1 MNDLH
6 LEESVELGKDTGRGN
21 LLGIEPYIA
30 AADYAS
36 AQALQSKLDG
46 YMSEGKRR
54 GWLNQKTIILLP
66 EYFGTWLVLAD
77 ETESVFQTDKLA
89 VAEQRLV
96 LRHIFGFLWQL
107 LTTKEKGKLEAAVF
121 RLKAQVMAKTYDAV
135 LSNIATNYGVVV
147 IGGSTVLPAPQVRD
161 GKLVAGKGLLY
172 GVTPVYG
179 PDGRAYPE
187 LVLKAYPTTEELPFM
202 AAASSKDI
210 PAFDTPA
217 GKLGILICAD
227 SWFPDCYERLKD
239 LRVDIIAIPSNGGD
253 PVVWDQPWGGYS
265 GWPTPSDVNAS
276 DVKKLTEGDAWRKYA
291 LAGRIGMTKAR
302 YASNIFIRGQLLDI
316 AGGGGRTTI
325 VKNGEV
331 LRDKTITGASLVNLW
346 L

>member
-1 MNDLH
+1 MVDLH
-6 LEESVELGKDTGRGN
+6 LEESVELGKNTGRGN
-21 LLGIEPYIA
+21 LLGIEPYIV

-36 AQALQSKLDG
+36 AQALQSKVDG
-46 YMSEGKRR
+46 YMSEAKGR
-54 GWLNQKTIILLP
+54 GWLSEKTIILLP

-77 ETESVFQTDKLA
+77 EPESVFQTDKLA

-96 LRHIFGFLWQL
+96 LRHLFGFLWQL
-107 LTTKEKGKLEAAVF
+107 LTAKEKGKLEAAVF
-121 RLKAQVMAKTYDAV
+121 RLKADVMAETYNTA
-135 LSNIATNYGVVV
+135 LSATAKNYRVTV
-147 IGGSTVLPAPQVRD
+147 IGGSTVLPAPKVID
-161 GKLVAGKGLLY
+161 GKLTAGKGPLF

-179 PDGRAYPE
+179 PDGCAYSD

-202 AAASSKDI
+202 TAASSKDI

-227 SWFPDCYERLKD
+227 SWFPDCYKRLD
-239 LRVDIIAIPSNGGD
+239 EMNVDIIAIPSNGGD
-253 PVVWDQPWGGYS
+253 PLVWDQPWGGYS
-265 GWPTPSDVNAS
+265 GWPTPSDVNAN

-291 LAGRIGMTKAR
+291 LAGRISMTKAR
-302 YASNIFIRGQLLDI
+302 YGSNIFIRGQLLDM

-331 LRDKTITGASLVNLW
+331 LRDKSITGASLVNLW

>member
-6 LEESVELGKDTGRGN
+6 LEECVELGADSGRGN

-30 AADYAS
+30 AEDYAS
-36 AQALQSKLDG
+36 AQTLQSKLDG
-46 YMSEGKRR
+46 YMSEAKRR
-54 GWLNQKTIILLP
+54 GWLNEKTIILLP

-77 ETESVFQTDKLA
+77 ESESVFQTDKLA
-89 VAEQRLV
+89 TAEQRLV

-107 LTTKEKGKLEAAVF
+107 INAKEKGKLEAAVF
-121 RLKAQVMAKTYDAV
+121 RLKSQVMADTYNSV
-135 LSNIATNYGVVV
+135 LSNVAKNYRVTV
-147 IGGSTVLPAPQVRD
+147 IGGSTVLPAPQIHK
-161 GKLVAGKGLLY
+161 GKLIAGKGPLY

-179 PDGRAYPE
+179 PDGCAYPD
-187 LVLKAYPTTEELPFM
+187 LVLKAYPTTDELPFM
-202 AAASSKDI
+202 TPASSKQL
-210 PAFDTPA
+210 PSFDTPA

-227 SWFPDCYERLKD
+227 SWFPDCYARLKE
-239 LRVDIIAIPSNGGD
+239 LNVEMIAIPSNGGG
-253 PVVWDQPWGGYS
+253 PLVWDQPWGGYS
-265 GWPTPSDVNAS
+265 GWPMPFDVDAN

-302 YASNIFIRGQLLDI
+302 VGSNIFIRGQLLDM

-325 VKNGEV
+325 IKNGEV
-331 LRDKTITGASLVNLW
+331 LRDQTMTGASLVNLW

>member
-21 LLGIEPYIA
+21 LLGIEPYIV

-36 AQALQSKLDG
+36 AQTLQCKVDG
-46 YMSEGKRR
+46 YMSEAKGR
-54 GWLNQKTIILLP
+54 GWLNEKTIILLP

-77 ETESVFQTDKLA
+77 EPESIFRTDKLA
-89 VAEQRLV
+89 IAEQRLV
-96 LRHIFGFLWQL
+96 LRHLFGFLWQL
-107 LTTKEKGKLEAAVF
+107 LTAKEKGKLEAAVF
-121 RLKAQVMAKTYDAV
+121 RLKADVMAETYNTA
-135 LSNIATNYGVVV
+135 LSATAKKYRVTV
-147 IGGSTVLPAPQVRD
+147 IGGSTILPAPKVID
-161 GKLVAGKGLLY
+161 GKLIAGKGPLY

-179 PDGRAYPE
+179 PDGCAYSD

-202 AAASSKDI
+202 TAASSKGI
-210 PAFDTPA
+210 PVFNTPV

-227 SWFPDCYERLKD
+227 SWFPDCYKRLD
-239 LRVDIIAIPSNGGD
+239 EMNVDIIAIPSNGGD
-253 PVVWDQPWGGYS
+253 PLVWDQPWGGYS
-265 GWPTPSDVNAS
+265 GWPTPSDANAS
-276 DVKKLTEGDAWRKYA
+276 DVNKLTEGDAWRKYA

-302 YASNIFIRGQLLDI
+302 YGSNIFIRGQLLDM